1 MASPAS
7 SEEDLTP
14 DLCFLEEDNEEE
26 EEEEEISAPEP
37 LMGEEDQREG
47 LGSGEEDYREE
58 ESVPMGSDEP
68 SEKAGGDFQSDG
80 ESLEP
85 PTTLGSKRTMNH
97 ADRVRVLNL
106 RRNLNELD
114 NLAKGKEMMV
124 QKTREELN
132 ACRSRIDMLTLQQ
145 RDVETDIEREKEAG
159 NVASVFHLQA
169 MLRRLRA
176 ELGNEK
182 DLEAKIAQLL
192 NENVFEMWKIEIEQG
207 NFSELRR
214 QVKRDEGELDRQQQE
229 QAKERLRKQ
238 EGRAQQLNRR
248 WLATERKIQDAQK
261 DYEQRLPRAL
271 QDAQKNHEKAIR
283 FLKSSLRRVR
293 EKEAKEEQK
302 YQEYMQ
308 KRRETV
314 LSLKQNIDS
323 HREHLQNLQVLDKA
337 KALHAQQQEQ
347 KIKEAIQAQGL
358 NATRAVFLHKRQLEA
373 EKKKKEFL
381 EQQKARKLEIVAQI
395 LKEDAQLE
403 KVKKQGLPQRAK
415 RPEKL
420 SDAVRWRLKTWRYIE
435 EACDDA
441 VAAVTQKPWRT
452 LSSCDSLDDRS
463 GAGEASQETVP
474 EREEKKEEEE
484 QRKTLAE
491 PEFGG
496 IWDPEGSL
504 SKGEDDRT
512 DSSLHGRAELEREI
526 IAPETEK
533 LHHGVINKPR
543 VCGREFKGCP
553 FYSKPSVIHFKD
565 FDIGKTYKKKMV
577 LINAFYAINYC
588 KLVGVTE
595 HLKDFITVL
604 FDPPG
609 PMSAGM
615 SCEVGVTFKPMI
627 NEDLEGEVTFLSQIG
642 SFSIPLK
649 CSTKKCVLALDKD
662 LIDFG
667 THVVGQTVSRI
678 ITLTNSGALG
688 TRFQL
693 GKSAGTDAAQMTT
706 ALPSTERT
714 VSLSENFFS
723 SHGLRETPNGADQQ
737 ILKIVLD
744 SLERP
749 ARFPRGIHHPPPTTL
764 SPSRLFGWNAAHQ
777 NPASSCRRS
786 FAEVQK
792 DEKKPRKASA
802 IFTADTNI
810 FQGDFSRCPPPS
822 VSEKGSSCT
831 LEGSTLEKET
841 ASGSEEVVQH
851 IALLDKLRP
860 NMTSTNSAFEQ
871 FSGMV
876 SQTSVSGEKPLSSLD
891 VSRLG
896 PPSEEEL
903 PEITLG
909 EVTEGDIGPFTSI
922 KLQIIF
928 TPTVPGDVR
937 ADFEITF
944 DNPDCR
950 PLRFAVTA
958 VSVAVPVWVRNPDVD
973 LKICMYDRLYQ
984 DCIIVQSR
992 ATSALRL
999 RFEVCKELANHME
1012 LLPKTGYIQAQS
1024 SFSVQ
1029 LKFLPRHSLREDAG
1043 KYFDEKT
1050 RVLQVPMTIIVSDQS
1065 KPVEFT
1071 VHAVV
1076 TTSDLEISPTEL
1088 DFGYCSIYEAVRSTI
1103 TLTNKSIL
1111 PQGFGFVRVQEFV
1124 EIQPNDGFGVL
1135 LPLES
1140 LSLDVIFKAHK
1151 AKQYCFELT
1160 CKTEINRQFKVSCKA
1175 VGVHPPLELTHALIQ
1190 FPPTALNDTSATR
1203 IHIVNSHVGY
1213 SRFDDFVPRIGDGEV
1228 APVGP
1233 TSFQFLVPE
1242 DSPITIMPCVGT
1254 VLPGKKC
1261 VLEVSFHPVLCDQLI
1276 RQEAVHLMCQE
1287 AEAKAQMEKKA
1298 RELEL
1303 QKKKEEAM
1311 VGRKDG
1317 KKMASISFLAQPS
1330 KDKHA
1335 SKPFEVPC
1343 PEDICPNSEE
1353 YIAAHLSLVRSFSAR
1368 FDRYVIPCLVASG
1381 QIDEKRGAENLHFSP
1396 YNTLYL
1402 ELHCPSR
1409 APVVVVTSNNGRT
1422 FFNFGDVAVGHRI
1435 KKEVTIQNI
1444 SQELL
1449 SLEYSLLNPFGPFL
1463 LANPIL
1469 TLGEGESRALVLSFC
1484 PEENKS
1490 FFETLELRSE
1500 KATLTLTLTGRGVIT
1515 SIACSVE
1522 GDVFNMGYVIA
1533 KETATATFKIENTST
1548 LPLKYTI
1555 VLESLSPNRDQDLQK
1570 LPPFLSSRGTTDLV
1584 GTQNYSGLSVFTVT
1598 PVEGVIGLGKF
1609 QEFTVT
1615 FSPDHESLYYSDNI
1629 QVLLFDKEVICE
1641 IRLKGAARNHM
1652 MFVEGGDP
1660 LDVPVESLAVTT
1672 SLAEEAGL
1680 SENEKA
1686 TNSLLISLECV
1697 QSETF
1702 VIPAVRELRVGAI
1715 RTTQF
1720 ASKKNV
1726 EFSWESLQVLQLK
1739 GFTVDPVKGTVER
1752 GQTKTINISW
1762 VPPAGSDPI
1771 QPVTGS
1777 AILTVKGDVKEI
1789 YSVYFMGRIVTRNP
1803 AD

>member
-37 LMGEEDQREG
+37 LMGEEDQWEG

-80 ESLEP
+80 ESSEP

-214 QVKRDEGELDRQQQE
+214 QVKRDEGELDRQQQK

-484 QRKTLAE
+484 NRKTLAE

-526 IAPETEK
+526 IAPEIEK
-533 LHHGVINKPR
+533 LHHGVISKPR

-714 VSLSENFFS
+714 VL
-723 SHGLRETPNGADQQ
+723 GL
-737 ILKIVLD
+737 VV
-744 SLERP
+744 ER
-749 ARFPRGIHHPPPTTL
+749 
-764 SPSRLFGWNAAHQ
+764 
-777 NPASSCRRS
+777 
-786 FAEVQK
+786 
-792 DEKKPRKASA
+792 
-802 IFTADTNI
+802 
-810 FQGDFSRCPPPS
+810 S

-841 ASGSEEVVQH
+841 AFASGSEEVVQH

-876 SQTSVSGEKPLSSLD
+876 SQTSVGGEKPLSSLD

-903 PEITLG
+903 PEIMLG
-909 EVTEGDIGPFTSI
+909 EVTEGDIGPFTSV

-958 VSVAVPVWVRNPDVD
+958 ISVAVPVWVRNPDVD

-1276 RQEAVHLMCQE
+1276 RQEAVHLICQE

-1335 SKPFEVPC
+1335 SKPFEAPC

-1672 SLAEEAGL
+1672 SLAEEAGR